1 MPVNLFS
8 LTLQHFLMLGA
19 ILFAVGLYGALSR
32 RNAVAI
38 LMSIEL
44 MFNGVNVTLVGLS
57 AYVVSATP
65 LLGQIFA
72 IFIITVA
79 AAEAAVGLAIIIAI
93 YRDRKTIEVPDID
106 MMKW

>member
-1 MPVNLFS
+1 MFALTLNHFLLLGALLFS
-8 LTLQHFLMLGA
+8 IG
-19 ILFAVGLYGALSR
+19 LFGALSR

-57 AYVVSATP
+57 RYVATTNP
-65 LLGQIFA
+65 LAGQIFA

-79 AAEAAVGLAIIIAI
+79 AAEAAMGLAIIIAI
-93 YRDRKTIEVPDID
+93 YRDRKTIDIPEID
-106 MMKW
+106 LMKW

>member
-1 MPVNLFS
+1 MRCS
-8 LTLQHFLMLGA
+8 SRS
-19 ILFAVGLYGALSR
+19 GLYGALAR

-44 MFNGVNVTLVGLS
+44 MFNGVNVTLVGFSHFVAS
-57 AYVVSATP
+57 AMP

-93 YRDRKTIEVPDID
+93 YRDRQDHRGRPRST
-106 MMKW
+106 